1 MAGASLTITGD
12 KKLASQFRSL
22 SAATRGHMLGRAAT
36 AGAQLISNDAK
47 QRVHKVTGT
56 LARSIHVGTPEA
68 GGDSVEV
75 KVGTDVEYA
84 RREELGFAGADSLG
98 RVYNQPPHPY
108 LRPALESQKGA
119 VEAEVGA
126 SVRVLL
132 RGAV

>member
-1 MAGASLTITGD
+1 MSASLVITGD
-12 KKLASQFRSL
+12 KKLAAQFRSL
-22 SAATRGHMLGRAAT
+22 SNATQGTMLARAAK
-36 AGAQLISNDAK
+36 AGAQLIANDAK
-47 QRVHKVTGT
+47 QRVHKVSGD
-56 LARSIHVGTPEA
+56 LGRSIDVGTPEI

-75 KVGTDVEYA
+75 KVGTDKEYA

-108 LRPALESQKGA
+108 LRPALETQKGA

-126 SVRVLL
+126 SVRALL